1 MTLRPARIDGQQLH
15 TLPWAKLC
23 HLARWLGAR
32 MPEDGLET
40 PERRARAVA
49 WCEGRVGALMA
60 VDDAAP
66 TRAAETATP
75 PKQMPRRR

>member
-1 MTLRPARIDGQQLH
+1 MTLRPARIDGQQLLE
-15 TLPWAKLC
+15 LPWSKLC
-23 HLARWLGAR
+23 CLARWLGAR
-32 MPEDGLET
+32 MPEDGVET

-66 TRAAETATP
+66 TPTPETATP
-75 PKQMPRRR
+75 PKMIPRRR

>member
-15 TLPWAKLC
+15 TLPWSKLC

-40 PERRARAVA
+40 PERRSRAVA
-49 WCEGRVGALMA
+49 WCEGRVGALVG
-60 VDDAAP
+60 VDDAVP
-66 TRAAETATP
+66 TATPETATP
-75 PKQMPRRR
+75 PTKNRRGR

>member
-15 TLPWAKLC
+15 ALPWSKLC
-23 HLARWLGAR
+23 LLARWLGAR
-32 MPEDGLET
+32 MPEDGVET

-49 WCEGRVGALMA
+49 WCEGRVGALVG
-60 VDDAAP
+60 VDDAVP
-66 TRAAETATP
+66 TATPETATP

>member
-1 MTLRPARIDGQQLH
+1 MTLRPARIDGQRLLE
-15 TLPWAKLC
+15 LPWPKLC
-23 HLARWLGAR
+23 VLARWLGAR
-32 MPEDGLET
+32 MPEDGAET

-66 TRAAETATP
+66 ARAAETATP
-75 PKQMPRRR
+75 PTKSRRGR